1 MTPTHSEPTTDVS
14 LGSTL
19 FRGHALDKAARMTPT
34 HSEPTTDVSLPSV
47 ESTLFRGHASRVRYS
62 VATERTKLCRNGDDS
77 REIVNPDGT
86 WHALDPETSEL
97 LCAFTGVVY
106 RWDRYDFQASKH
118 ASRCLDC
125 IKIVEGS

>member
-1 MTPTHSEPTTDVS
+1 M
-14 LGSTL
+14 
-19 FRGHALDKAARMTPT
+19 
-34 HSEPTTDVSLPSV
+34 
-47 ESTLFRGHASRVRYS
+47 RYS
-62 VATERTKLCRNGDDS
+62 VATEQTKVCRNGDDS
-77 REIVNPDGT
+77 REVVNPDGT

-125 IKIVEGS
+125 MKIVEDS

>member
-1 MTPTHSEPTTDVS
+1 MTPTQSQPTTDV
-14 LGSTL
+14 
-19 FRGHALDKAARMTPT
+19 P
-34 HSEPTTDVSLPSV
+34 LPSD

-62 VATERTKLCRNGDDS
+62 VATEQTKLCHKGESS
-77 REIVNPDGT
+77 RDVMNPEGT

-118 ASRCLDC
+118 ASRCIDC
-125 IKIVEGS
+125 LKIVEDS